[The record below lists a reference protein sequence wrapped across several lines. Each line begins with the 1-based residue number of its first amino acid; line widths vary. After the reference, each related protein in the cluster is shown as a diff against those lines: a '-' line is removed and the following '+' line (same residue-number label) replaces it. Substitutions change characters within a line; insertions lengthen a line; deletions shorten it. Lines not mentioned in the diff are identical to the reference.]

1 MILNAFFTVA
11 MAWAVLFG
19 ARTIRS
25 RHHVENLRTFHI
37 IVANVKRR
45 ITMKT
50 AKRLYVCLDR
60 LIKGFGELENK
71 FQRKLQRKGTS
82 FMKATPLKDKRHIFY

>member
-1 MILNAFFTVA
+1 MILNAFFTGA
-11 MAWAVLFG
+11 MALAVLFG

-25 RHHVENLRTFHI
+25 RHYAENLRTFHI

-60 LIKGFGELENK
+60 LIKGFEELE
-71 FQRKLQRKGTS
+71 TS
-82 FMKATPLKDKRHIFY
+82 FKESCSERVTETGHGSPLENRISDSN